1 MNKKNELNR
10 SLPKLGNIQYKNDS
24 VHISFTT
31 KKFSLFKKL
40 NYFQSLLQV
49 NLVCFDVCDDSNF
62 IF

>member
-31 KKFSLFKKL
+31 KKIQSVKKT
-40 NYFQSLLQV
+40 
-49 NLVCFDVCDDSNF
+49 
-62 IF
+62 